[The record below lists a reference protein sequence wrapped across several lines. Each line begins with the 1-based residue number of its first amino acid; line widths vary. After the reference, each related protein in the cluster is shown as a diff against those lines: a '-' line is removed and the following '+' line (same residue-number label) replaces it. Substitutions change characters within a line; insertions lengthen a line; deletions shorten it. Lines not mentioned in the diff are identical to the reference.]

1 MFNATLTLPG
11 IAGFILTIGAAVD
24 ANVLINERIREEI
37 RRGRRLID
45 AVETG
50 YREAFRAIFDANVT
64 HVISAVDHGL
74 FRLRPGAR
82 FRRRPADRRRHFGVH
97 RGLFHPHAGG
107 AVDPPRPARANCTS
121 EADAM
126 KLLKLV
132 PDHTNLDFMRW
143 RNLALVLSTLR
154 RSRRSP
160 TPSIAGSTSASI
172 SSAARWCAPNSRS
185 RSRSR
190 TCAARVGRL
199 GVGEASIQALGNDRT
214 YQIRL
219 PKPAGPETAAN
230 QRGVEI
236 ARRDSAAISRAPGS
250 MPANR
255 CRARSARNWPS
266 DSAKAIIFAMLGIA
280 IYIWFRFEW
289 QFGVGALLTLA
300 HDVAMTLGF
309 FAFTQLQVDLNVVA
323 AFLTIVGYS
332 LNDTVVIYD
341 RIRENLRKYRKMAI
355 LPLLN
360 LSLNE
365 TLARTVVT
373 SLTVLIALGVLMLIG
388 PEVIFGLAIAIFLGV
403 LIGTYSSIYISA
415 PVLVWL
421 GRHARQL
428 PPGRRE
434 GRRMRRE
441 AQPA

>member
-1 MFNATLTLPG
+1 
-11 IAGFILTIGAAVD
+11 
-24 ANVLINERIREEI
+24 
-37 RRGRRLID
+37 
-45 AVETG
+45 
-50 YREAFRAIFDANVT
+50 
-64 HVISAVDHGL
+64 
-74 FRLRPGAR
+74 
-82 FRRRPADRRRHFGVH
+82 
-97 RGLFHPHAGG
+97 
-107 AVDPPRPARANCTS
+107 
-121 EADAM
+121 M

-132 PDHTNLDFMRW
+132 PDNTNVDFMRW
-143 RNLALVLSTLR
+143 RNLALVLST
-154 RSRRSP
+154 
-160 TPSIAGSTSASI
+160 IATIASL
-172 SSAARWCAPNSRS
+172 AFTAWRGLN
-185 RSRSR
+185 
-190 TCAARVGRL
+190 L
-199 GVGEASIQALGNDRT
+199 GVDFVGGQLVRVTFAQPIDVEQLRSKVDALHLGEASIQEFGGPKT

-219 PKPAGPETAAN
+219 PKPGGGDAAAT
-230 QRGVEI
+230 QVKTLVTTQYPGARVDSVDTVSGKVSEELARDGAMAI
-236 ARRDSAAISRAPGS
+236 AL
-250 MPANR
+250 
-255 CRARSARNWPS
+255 
-266 DSAKAIIFAMLGIA
+266 AMLGIA
-280 IYIWFRFEW
+280 IYIWLRFEW
-289 QFGVGALLTLA
+289 QFGVGALVTLM

-309 FAFTQLQVDLNVVA
+309 FAFTRLQVDLNVVA

-421 GRHARQL
+421 GVTPHSFLKADDAE
-428 PPGRRE
+428 E
-434 GRRMRRE
+434 GE